1 VVFSAKVDDHIAATL
16 RRWADVGL
24 RPEACTIWSVVDGRR
39 QPLEIFISYA
49 HEDEDLKRKLLEHMS
64 GVRKRGIKIW
74 DDGLIVPGQEWD
86 NEIQAHLKSSSVIL
100 LLISS
105 SFLNSDYINRI
116 EMQEAFARDQ
126 RREAV
131 VVSILL
137 RPVDMEG
144 FDSIKRLQILPAGEK
159 PVVEWGVER
168 GFTNVVQGI
177 NRVLRELAPN
187 LPAVDFASGDNGQ
200 EIRRQTQ
207 RNPGGNEEELGIRT
221 QGNPSGTNGGE
232 TARVSQTNTTRS
244 DMGPDKVA
252 LLLERSRLEKLQT
265 NQAELESYVRFYIG
279 LESSGRTVKLRDLV
293 VSVRDYDE
301 RAAQQGSRAFWGSVE
316 EALNEIRP
324 LGTVARPPAELQEKT
339 ATLDATLE
347 EANALVGRIQD
358 SKPDAADER
367 AGLTSDFL
375 RCLRSLRD
383 ESTRMLDM
391 CRTEAESVLQDL
403 IVLLEVIFG
412 NVPQDVG
419 GTSRAWTSSREHDA
433 KFTQASAGASG
444 ATAVRRQSHDL
455 QQAGLTGGSTS

>member
-1 VVFSAKVDDHIAATL
+1 M
-16 RRWADVGL
+16 
-24 RPEACTIWSVVDGRR
+24 VDGRR
-39 QPLEIFISYA
+39 QPPEIFVSYA

-64 GVRKRGIKIW
+64 GIRKRGIKIW

-86 NEIQAHLKSSSVIL
+86 TEIQAHLKSSSVIL

-105 SFLNSDYINRI
+105 SFLNSDYVNRV
-116 EMQEAFARDQ
+116 EMKEAFARHE

-137 RPVDMEG
+137 RSVDMEG
-144 FDSIKRLQILPAGEK
+144 FDAIERLQILPAGEK
-159 PVVEWGVER
+159 PVVDWGVER

-177 NRVLRELAPN
+177 NRMLREL
-187 LPAVDFASGDNGQ
+187 LGVDFASGDKG
-200 EIRRQTQ
+200 EETRIQTHQ
-207 RNPGGNEEELGIRT
+207 NPGANEEFSPVQLVPEVGIRT
-221 QGNPSGTNGGE
+221 QGNPSGTSGGE
-232 TARVSQTNTTRS
+232 TARVSNTTRS
-244 DMGPDKVA
+244 DVGPDKVA
-252 LLLERSRLEKLQT
+252 LLLERSRLEKLQA
-265 NQAELESYVRFYIG
+265 NQAELDSHVRFYIG

-301 RAAQQGSRAFWGSVE
+301 RAAQQGARAFWGSVE
-316 EALNEIRP
+316 ERLNEIRP

-347 EANALVGRIQD
+347 EANALLGRIQD

-367 AGLTSDFL
+367 TGLTSDFL

-383 ESTRMLDM
+383 ESTGLLDM

-403 IVLLEVIFG
+403 IVLLEIIFG
-412 NVPQDVG
+412 NVPQDVS
-419 GTSRAWTSSREHDA
+419 GTSRDWTSSREYDA
-433 KFTQASAGASG
+433 KFTRAHEGAFG

-455 QQAGLTGGSTS
+455 QQAGLTGGSSS